1 MTAIALALVSSLAYG
16 FTDFFGGMAS
26 RRTSV
31 FVVGAVAQ
39 PAGLVLLFA
48 LVPFFGGTVS
58 MAALLWGAASGVAGA
73 VAFLLLFRSL
83 AIGPMSIA
91 SPLSA
96 LTSAVLPVFAGIAF
110 GEQLTGLIVAGIML
124 GLLAVLLVSRQ
135 HDETPHPVSRR
146 VVAMSLT
153 SGVFIAIFFVALER
167 SPDGSGLWPLIT
179 SRAMAAVVMVVVG
192 VASGAL
198 VRPGAAVTRLILGAA
213 ALDVIA
219 TAAFLLATREGLLA
233 VVAVITALYPAGT
246 LLMARVVL
254 GERMQLI
261 QKVGLG
267 LAGGSVVLLALAG

>member
-31 FVVGAVAQ
+31 LVVGAISQ

-48 LVPFFGGTVS
+48 LVPVFGGTAS
-58 MAALLWGAASGVAGA
+58 SSALLWGAASGAAGA
-73 VAFLLLFRSL
+73 VAFMLLFRSL

-96 LTSAVLPVFAGIAF
+96 LTSAVLPVFAGVAF
-110 GEQLTGLIVAGIML
+110 GEQLTGLIVAGIVV
-124 GLLAVLLVSRQ
+124 GLVAVLLVSRE
-135 HDETPHPVSRR
+135 HDDTPHPVSRR

-153 SGVFIAIFFVALER
+153 SGVFIAMFFIALER
-167 SPDGSGLWPLIT
+167 SPDDSGLWPLIT

-192 VASGAL
+192 LASGVLA
-198 VRPGAAVTRLILGAA
+198 RPGPGVTRLILGAA
-213 ALDVIA
+213 ALDAIA

-254 GERMQLI
+254 GERMQLV